1 MSAYC
6 SSLVKNPDSTM
17 PEDHLAVQHTIFHE
31 KMQKFIEVRPVLKYF
46 SVRVKRIEHILDE
59 ESHTNNI
66 DDTIEQVRRTSIAAR
81 KEAGYEILAV
91 IRRTILDHADDYR
104 HNGGSLSGDHIWT
117 NIKAKPDI
125 HPMSNLKRLYGKQ
138 KELLA
143 MISSD
148 VTAQGLIRY
157 LDQSLLA
164 QEIITAKDVL
174 DDEHDLMQLDRRS
187 ERALNDLR
195 MLKLA

>member
-1 MSAYC
+1 
-6 SSLVKNPDSTM
+6 M